1 MYQGSVNIKL
11 REVFYM
17 YIRGRTRTLFMSKS
31 LKHYTS
37 LCDLWSQIKISS
49 QLFTEEQLIS
59 WISYLFP
66 LYKNF
71 SSANKCCRQIQM
83 HVPSKQE
90 RHNSMLIWTNW
101 ICLCL
106 LGSESFICN
115 NHNSWAKV
123 NGQGD
128 MQTYSRQNVVS
139 SKSIA
144 IVYHSF
150 KLDYIA
156 FFLDDVR
163 EFCENLKGP
172 WCILQS
178 KSFNLHW
185 WLYRLEYSRV
195 CLV

>member
-1 MYQGSVNIKL
+1 
-11 REVFYM
+11 
-17 YIRGRTRTLFMSKS
+17 
-31 LKHYTS
+31 
-37 LCDLWSQIKISS
+37 
-49 QLFTEEQLIS
+49 
-59 WISYLFP
+59 
-66 LYKNF
+66 
-71 SSANKCCRQIQM
+71 M

-128 MQTYSRQNVVS
+128 MQTCCRQNVVS

-178 KSFNLHW
+178 KSNTPECVLFKDQNA
-185 WLYRLEYSRV
+185 V
-195 CLV
+195 CCLVSALKWDTYFVLTTTTIRSIGDPPARKHCARLH

>member
-1 MYQGSVNIKL
+1 MIFDL
-11 REVFYM
+11 R
-17 YIRGRTRTLFMSKS
+17 LKS
-31 LKHYTS
+31 LHS
-37 LCDLWSQIKISS
+37 
-49 QLFTEEQLIS
+49 
-59 WISYLFP
+59 
-66 LYKNF
+66 
-71 SSANKCCRQIQM
+71 
-83 HVPSKQE
+83 
-90 RHNSMLIWTNW
+90 
-101 ICLCL
+101 CL
-106 LGSESFICN
+106 LRNNLFHEFRTSFRFTKTSRAPTNAADKYKCMYLVNKKDITQCWFGRIEFVSVYLGRNHSFCN

-128 MQTYSRQNVVS
+128 MQTCSRQNVVS
-139 SKSIA
+139 SKSITT
-144 IVYHSF
+144 VYHSF